1 MAQLILP
8 LSLFLGLLMTLG
20 KLYTESE
27 ITVMHACGLSKAVLV
42 KAAMILALFTGIVAA
57 VNVMWAGPMSSRHQ
71 DEVLAEAKANPG
83 MAALAQGQFQQATDG
98 NSVLFIES
106 VDGSKFNDV
115 FLAQLRPKGNAR
127 PSVVV
132 ADSGQLSQRKDGSQV
147 VTLNKGTRFEGTAM
161 LRDFR
166 ITDFQNYQAIIGH
179 QAVALD
185 PTDTEQM
192 DMRTLW
198 NTDTDRARA
207 EFHWRITL
215 VFTVFMMALIVVP
228 LSVVNPRQGRVLSM
242 LPAMLLY
249 LIYFLLQTSIR
260 SNGAKGKLDPM
271 VWTWSHLM
279 QAFGVLDRYIGKT
292 IFTTIMMTLFML
304 VSLSGIIKFVDQ
316 LKKAGQGSYDAMGA
330 GMYTLL
336 SVPKD
341 VQIFFPMAAL
351 LGALLGLGMLAQ
363 RSELVVMQASGF
375 TRMQVALSVMKTAI
389 PLVLL
394 TMAIGE
400 WVAPQGEQMARNYR
414 AQAMYGGSLLSTQ
427 QGLWAKDGKNFVY
440 IERVKGDDELG
451 GVSIYAFN
459 DQRRLES
466 VRHASSAKFDAEHK
480 QWRLSQVDESD
491 LTDPKQ
497 ITGSQTVIGT
507 WKTNL
512 TPDKLGVVALD
523 PDALSISGLHN
534 YVKYLKS
541 SGQDAGRYQLNMWS
555 KIFQPMSVAVMMLM
569 ALSFI
574 FGPLRSVPM
583 GVRVVTGISFGFVFY
598 VLDQIF
604 GPLTLVYGI
613 PPIIGALLPSA
624 SFFLISLWLLL
635 KRS

>member
-1 MAQLILP
+1 
-8 LSLFLGLLMTLG
+8 
-20 KLYTESE
+20 
-27 ITVMHACGLSKAVLV
+27 
-42 KAAMILALFTGIVAA
+42 
-57 VNVMWAGPMSSRHQ
+57 
-71 DEVLAEAKANPG
+71 
-83 MAALAQGQFQQATDG
+83 
-98 NSVLFIES
+98 
-106 VDGSKFNDV
+106 
-115 FLAQLRPKGNAR
+115 
-127 PSVVV
+127 
-132 ADSGQLSQRKDGSQV
+132 
-147 VTLNKGTRFEGTAM
+147 
-161 LRDFR
+161 
-166 ITDFQNYQAIIGH
+166 
-179 QAVALD
+179 
-185 PTDTEQM
+185 
-192 DMRTLW
+192 
-198 NTDTDRARA
+198 
-207 EFHWRITL
+207 
-215 VFTVFMMALIVVP
+215 
-228 LSVVNPRQGRVLSM
+228 
-242 LPAMLLY
+242 
-249 LIYFLLQTSIR
+249 
-260 SNGAKGKLDPM
+260 
-271 VWTWSHLM
+271 M
-279 QAFGVLDRYIGKT
+279 QPFGVLDRYIGKT

-316 LKKAGQGSYDAMGA
+316 LKKAGQGNYDAIRRR
-330 GMYTLL
+330 
-336 SVPKD
+336 D
-341 VQIFFPMAAL
+341 VYPCLACRKMCKFSSRWRPC

-427 QGLWAKDGKNFVY
+427 QGLWAKDGNNFVY
-440 IERVKGDDELG
+440 IERVKGDEELG
-451 GVSIYAFN
+451 GISIYAFN
-459 DQRRLES
+459 ENRRLQS
-466 VRHASSAKFDAEHK
+466 VRYAATAKFDPEHK
-480 QWRLSQVDESD
+480 VWRLSQVDESD
-491 LTDPKQ
+491 LTNPKQ
-497 ITGSQTVIGT
+497 ITGSQTVSGT

-555 KIFQPMSVAVMMLM
+555 KIFQPLSVAVMMLM

-624 SFFLISLWLLL
+624 SFFLISLWLLMR
-635 KRS
+635 KS